1 MRHLIH
7 PRRLMQALWAAIVLL
22 VTFGLVGCGLGSAA
36 EAPPDPVAAQR
47 HELRA
52 FLYTHSSAKVEYWP
66 QWSAVPAEV
75 QNLSD
80 RFGTLPVAYNDV
92 QVGLF
97 RLTYTSNTL
106 PQFTLHLKRQ
116 GNLKLLVYN
125 HGHGGLP
132 ADFEAAAIEFLR
144 AALFGGYD
152 ILVTSMP
159 LVGLNTVRSA
169 TAYTIA
175 TRGRTEQA
183 VVANDLLYQHALY
196 EVIEDPDHYM
206 HYFIDG
212 AVIAAS
218 ASARHLE
225 RAESIGYV
233 REPLAQAFPGYT
245 EVNYVGLSG
254 GATVGVTAC
263 AVHRFDRCILIAG
276 VMPNYLR
283 VAALNNWGDTEQISR
298 SFYDRFDV
306 QRLMDMARGNSGKL
320 VFVYNR
326 HDPCCFADPAASAF
340 QRDFPGYD
348 IRITELQYHGYVAS
362 DLLSMLRE

>member
-1 MRHLIH
+1 MRHLMH
-7 PRRLMQALWAAIVLL
+7 PRRFVRVLWVTLALPAVLMLA
-22 VTFGLVGCGLGSAA
+22 GCGAGGAA
-36 EAPPDPVAAQR
+36 EPPPDPLAVQR
-47 HELRA
+47 QELRA
-52 FLYTHSSAKVEYWP
+52 FMYAHSSAKVEYWSTWP
-66 QWSAVPAEV
+66 EVPADA
-75 QNLSD
+75 QYLRD
-80 RFGTLPVAYNDV
+80 RFGTLPVAHDDV

-97 RLTYTSNTL
+97 RISYSTNNL

-132 ADFEAAAIEFLR
+132 ASFEAPAIEFLQ

-159 LVGLNTVRSA
+159 LTGLNAVRSA
-169 TAYTIA
+169 TPYTIA
-175 TRGRTEQA
+175 TRGRAEQA
-183 VVANDLLYQHALY
+183 VVASALLGGHSLY

-218 ASARHLE
+218 SSASHLE

-233 REPLAQAFPGYT
+233 REPLTPVLPRYT
-245 EVNYVGLSG
+245 EVDYVGLSG

-263 AVHRFDRCILIAG
+263 AVHRFERCILIAG

-283 VAALNNWGDTEQISR
+283 VTDASSWGDAEQISR

-306 QRLMDMARGNSGKL
+306 QKLMEVARSNSGKL
-320 VFVYNR
+320 IFVYNR
-326 HDPCCFADPAASAF
+326 NDPCCFADPPASAF

-348 IRITELQYHGYVAS
+348 IRVTELQYHGYVAS
-362 DLLSMLRE
+362 DLLAMLQE